1 MVLVLPRVTACLPNE
16 EELTGGAHGIETRYP
31 FLDPRVVQEYLWLS
45 RDLKNSEYKK
55 PVADFL
61 RRYNFPNLW
70 GAKRGFAG
78 HKNSVEVAATTT
90 VGSLQ
95 SATVWDLHPSLD
107 VAWRKKRRRD
117 QRRRGQLTRERAGSI
132 IHAEEATY
140 QRMVLDRCSSV
151 YVSFKLEIP
160 RAPRAWESRFQV
172 RNLKFPLL

>member
-1 MVLVLPRVTACLPNE
+1 MK

-132 IHAEEATY
+132 IHAEGAMY
-140 QRMVLDRCSSV
+140 Q
-151 YVSFKLEIP
+151 KNG
-160 RAPRAWESRFQV
+160 A
-172 RNLKFPLL
+172 